1 MRIPLPECVGGT
13 VSIGSMVSFLM
24 KEFGSKPLVSTGS
37 DLKPFDEKSILELKK
52 NRKKFLEKKIKGHIG
67 EGAIEQIR

>member
-52 NRKKFLEKKIKGHIG
+52 IRKK
-67 EGAIEQIR
+67 